1 MEGGRQD
8 SPEIA
13 SDCLS
18 GPSRSWWWGDGS
30 GRGLGGRERGVTG
43 FPGGLG

>member
-1 MEGGRQD
+1 MEGGRED

-30 GRGLGGRERGVTG
+30 GTALASEREESPASRAA
-43 FPGGLG
+43 